1 MSTKNSYKFRVILVR
16 YPFTDQS
23 AFKIRPAVI
32 INEKQEDSDDFFI
45 IPLPSKTSNLKK
57 GEFVL
62 SNYKEAGLHIPSAVK
77 RGIYTINK
85 AIIIKELKHLV
96 IEDQEKIT
104 QSIYY
109 WLQLQS

>member
-1 MSTKNSYKFRVILVR
+1 MSMKSSYRFRVILVR

-23 AFKIRPAVI
+23 DFKVRPAVI
-32 INEKQEDSDDFFI
+32 ITEKQEDSEDFFI
-45 IPLPSKTSNLKK
+45 VPLTSKTSNLKK

-62 SNYKEAGLHIPSAVK
+62 SNYKKAGLHIPSAVK

-85 AIIIKELKHLV
+85 TIILKELKHLTS
-96 IEDQEKIT
+96 EDQEKII

-109 WLQLQS
+109 WLQLQP